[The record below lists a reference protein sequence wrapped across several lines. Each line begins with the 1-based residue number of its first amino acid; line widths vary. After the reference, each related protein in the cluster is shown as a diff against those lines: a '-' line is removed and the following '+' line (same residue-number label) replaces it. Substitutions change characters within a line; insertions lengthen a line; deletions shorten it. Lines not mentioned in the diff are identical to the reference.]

1 MRDGAHYA
9 APEAQS
15 LHAVVQGNALSH
27 RDGPKRIRLGRLC
40 WPRTSLYRKRRRR
53 RGGGEGKNLSSA
65 VAPESRNLGIHRTV
79 INRNRRGAAEVRLEA
94 TEEQGIKRLSLFR
107 R

>member
-27 RDGPKRIRLGRLC
+27 RIDQRGFALAVSVGQGQVFIGN
-40 WPRTSLYRKRRRR
+40 
-53 RGGGEGKNLSSA
+53 GGGEGEVAEGKTSSQ
-65 VAPESRNLGIHRTV
+65 LL
-79 INRNRRGAAEVRLEA
+79 RRSLETLA
-94 TEEQGIKRLSLFR
+94 SDGH
-107 R
+107 

>member
-53 RGGGEGKNLSSA
+53 RGSGGRENLISA
-65 VAPESRNLGIHRTV
+65 LAPEPRNLGIRWP
-79 INRNRRGAAEVRLEA
+79 LEHF
-94 TEEQGIKRLSLFR
+94 TFEM
-107 R
+107 

>member
-27 RDGPKRIRLGRLC
+27 RIDQRGFALVVSVGQGQAF
-40 WPRTSLYRKRRRR
+40 TGN
-53 RGGGEGKNLSSA
+53 GGGEGEVGKEKTSA
-65 VAPESRNLGIHRTV
+65 QRLLQSPETLAFTGP
-79 INRNRRGAAEVRLEA
+79 
-94 TEEQGIKRLSLFR
+94 
-107 R
+107 

>member
-27 RDGPKRIRLGRLC
+27 RIDQRGFALVVSVGQGQAFIGN
-40 WPRTSLYRKRRRR
+40 
-53 RGGGEGKNLSSA
+53 GGGEGEVAEGKNSSQ
-65 VAPESRNLGIHRTV
+65 LL
-79 INRNRRGAAEVRLEA
+79 RRSLETLA
-94 TEEQGIKRLSLFR
+94 SAGH
-107 R
+107 